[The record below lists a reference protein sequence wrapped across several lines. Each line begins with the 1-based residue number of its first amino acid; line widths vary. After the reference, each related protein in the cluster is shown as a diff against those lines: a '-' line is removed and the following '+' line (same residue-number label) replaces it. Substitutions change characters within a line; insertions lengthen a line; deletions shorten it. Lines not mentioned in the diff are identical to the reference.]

1 MTREIN
7 SIKAAVSIVFI
18 VAGFIILTIFFYFIP
33 FSIEDRFTIWLW
45 MILAGS
51 MFGLAIF
58 TVLGFKIKK
67 ALGVMVFVIFWSLIY
82 FAPIPTDIQELVW
95 AVWLFLL
102 VSLLWVH
109 KKYKES
115 KRKIVQ

>member
-1 MTREIN
+1 MTKEIN
-7 SIKAAVSIVFI
+7 SIKAVLSAVFI

-33 FSIEDRFTIWLW
+33 FSSTDKFTIWFW

-58 TVLGFKIKK
+58 LVLGFGVKK
-67 ALGVMVFVIFWSLIY
+67 ALWVMAFVVFWSLIY
-82 FAPIPTDIQELVW
+82 FAPIPTNIQELVW
-95 AVWLFLL
+95 AAWLFFL

-115 KRKIVQ
+115 RRK